1 MRWRTAKTNW
11 THAPDGNCFG
21 QAARSGKIEAPLLS
35 QPRSALAGL
44 EPTVRLIDHIDTS
57 FAPDD
62 TIVAMP
68 GAQRLE
74 RIADFHGTVS

>member
-1 MRWRTAKTNW
+1 MATVSVRLL
-11 THAPDGNCFG
+11 G
-21 QAARSGKIEAPLLS
+21 QARSR
-35 QPRSALAGL
+35 QPCSTLAGL